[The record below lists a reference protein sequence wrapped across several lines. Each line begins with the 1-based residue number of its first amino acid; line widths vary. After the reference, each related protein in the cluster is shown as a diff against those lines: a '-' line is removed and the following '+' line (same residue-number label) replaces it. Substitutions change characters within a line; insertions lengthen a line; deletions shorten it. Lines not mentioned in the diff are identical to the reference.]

1 MRRIQTYNTGCVPE
15 DMEERIERF
24 FDSIVEKIDGAHE
37 KLLAQNNQTRLH
49 PHFEREKRKMSPLT
63 FNDAHSDDFVYL
75 LRYQSGKIA
84 ASVIKAR
91 DDWNY
96 VTYSFFDN
104 IDELLKEQSIRS
116 ETP

>member
-1 MRRIQTYNTGCVPE
+1 MQRIQTYNTGCVPD
-15 DMEERIERF
+15 DMEERIESF
-24 FDSIVEKIDGAHE
+24 FDSIVKKIDDAGE
-37 KLLAQNNQTRLH
+37 KLLEQNPQPRLH
-49 PHFEREKRKMSPLT
+49 PHFEREKRRMSPLSHE
-63 FNDAHSDDFVYL
+63 DKHSDDFVYL

-104 IDELLKEQSIRS
+104 AEEFSASQTNDSGR
-116 ETP
+116 P